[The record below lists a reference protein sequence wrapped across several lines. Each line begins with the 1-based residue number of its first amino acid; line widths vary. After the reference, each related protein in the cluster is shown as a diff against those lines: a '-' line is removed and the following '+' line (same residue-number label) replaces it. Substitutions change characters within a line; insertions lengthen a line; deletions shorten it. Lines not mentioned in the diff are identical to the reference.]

1 MDIKKIK
8 KILKNQKRVQLGFF
22 PTPFHKLNNISQE
35 LGVELFIKRDDMIG
49 PCAFGG
55 NKIRKLEYLI
65 AEALQKKCDYTVTY
79 GATQSNHAMQTALAS
94 KKCGLGSILFLVPLV
109 PLSEELRSNILLD
122 KIMGAEIHIV
132 HPVIKSNALGALR
145 KAQEKS
151 KKHIDMLEQ
160 KGIKCYV
167 IPSGGANAR
176 GTLGFVNGYVELSQ
190 QLHEN
195 GIDKLDYIVHPAGT
209 GGTLA
214 GLMAGKQ
221 LLESDVRII
230 SFGVVESTIDY
241 SKNICDL
248 ANKTLE
254 ILGEE
259 TNLVKEN
266 MLHIDFNYLGEAY
279 EKPTD
284 ESTEAIKY
292 VARKEGIFLDP
303 VYTSKAFVGLCDYI
317 KRGIIPQNSKI
328 LFWHTGGI
336 AGLFAEKEILGKIE

>member
-1 MDIKKIK
+1 MNIEKIR
-8 KILKNQKRVQLGFF
+8 KILENQKKVQLGFL
-22 PTPFHKLNNISQE
+22 PTPLHKLNNISQE

-79 GATQSNHAMQTALAS
+79 GATQSNHAMQTVLAS
-94 KKCGLGSILFLVPLV
+94 KKYGLGSLLFLVPLV
-109 PLSEELRSNILLD
+109 PPSEELQSNFLLD
-122 KIMGAEIHIV
+122 KIMEAEIHIV
-132 HPVIKSNALGALR
+132 YPSVKSNALSAFR
-145 KAQEKS
+145 KAQEES
-151 KKHIDMLEQ
+151 KKHIGMLEQ

-176 GTLGFVNGYVELSQ
+176 GTLGFVNGFVELSQ
-190 QLHEN
+190 QLLEYRIN
-195 GIDKLDYIVHPAGT
+195 KLDYIVHSTGT

-230 SFGVVESTIDY
+230 SFGVVESTFDY
-241 SKNICDL
+241 SKNICNL

-254 ILGEE
+254 VLGEE
-259 TNLVKEN
+259 KNLVEEN
-266 MLHIDFNYLGEAY
+266 MLHIDFDYLGEAY

-284 ESTEAIKY
+284 ESTDALKY

-303 VYTSKAFVGLCDYI
+303 VYTSKAFAGLCDYI
-317 KRGIIPQNSKI
+317 KREIIPKNSKI
-328 LFWHTGGI
+328 LFWHTGGVS
-336 AGLFAEKEILGKIE
+336 GLFAEKEILGKIV